1 MNLYIVYWDTLG
13 FEYIENLSDWD
24 KREMWATLGGKP
36 APRLPV
42 HYLIMRAKANPQR
55 RPEIWTVW
63 SELDREAL
71 VAYSKEYPQ
80 ELADAIRRLG
90 ERVFVTVKEKELIK

>member
-1 MNLYIVYWDTLG
+1 
-13 FEYIENLSDWD
+13 
-24 KREMWATLGGKP
+24 
-36 APRLPV
+36 
-42 HYLIMRAKANPQR
+42 
-55 RPEIWTVW
+55 VW

-71 VAYSKEYPQ
+71 VAYSKEQPQ